1 MSAGGSA
8 LVTGL
13 CLLMIQRLITRTWM
27 ENDLFN
33 TGQRTNME

>member
-1 MSAGGSA
+1 MGAGGSA
-8 LVTGL
+8 LVTGC

>member
-1 MSAGGSA
+1 
-8 LVTGL
+8 
-13 CLLMIQRLITRTWM
+13 MIQRLITRTWM